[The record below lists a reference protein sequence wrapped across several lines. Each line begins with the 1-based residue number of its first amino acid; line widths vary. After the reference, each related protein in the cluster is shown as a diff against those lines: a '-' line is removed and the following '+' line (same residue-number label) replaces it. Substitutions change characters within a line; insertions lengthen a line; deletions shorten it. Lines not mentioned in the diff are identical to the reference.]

1 MDTAAM
7 AAASDPQANRQFSRR
22 WTGPPPKNR
31 KRPGASPQAPRAN
44 FEVITNQPQDSVAER
59 SVQRAL
65 ERVRLRAA
73 RLDRTADLLL
83 ALGKHAIAERLSH
96 RAAELR
102 AVAA

>member
-1 MDTAAM
+1 MDAAQ
-7 AAASDPQANRQFSRR
+7 AAGQSDPACNRHFSRR
-22 WTGPPPKNR
+22 WTGPPPKNQ

-44 FEVITNQPQDSVAER
+44 FESVTNQPTDSAVER
-59 SVQRAL
+59 TVQRAL
-65 ERVRLRAA
+65 ERALARAA

-96 RAAELR
+96 AAAELR

>member
-7 AAASDPQANRQFSRR
+7 AAASDPRANRQFSRR

-44 FEVITNQPQDSVAER
+44 FESVTNQPTDSAAER

-65 ERVRLRAA
+65 ERALARAA
-73 RLDRTADLLL
+73 KLDRTADLLL
-83 ALGKHAIAERLSH
+83 AIGKHAIAERLSH
-96 RAAELR
+96 AAAELR

>member
-31 KRPGASPQAPRAN
+31 KRPGASPQAPRAK
-44 FEVITNQPQDSVAER
+44 FESVTNKPTDSLGEQ

-65 ERVRLRAA
+65 QRALARAA

-83 ALGKHAIAERLSH
+83 ALGKHPQAERLS
-96 RAAELR
+96 RAAAELCDL
-102 AVAA
+102 VV